1 MGDSP
6 AMHCVEISVREHPVF
21 TRKGDDIHI
30 ELPIPLSDAVLGGKI
45 NVPTVSGLV
54 SMTLPKWSNTGR
66 VLRLKGKGA
75 PRADGSAG
83 DEYVKLKVMLPDQPD
98 PELEGFIAQWHRGTD
113 GQKQAT
119 EE

>member
-1 MGDSP
+1 M
-6 AMHCVEISVREHPVF
+6 REHPVF

-75 PRADGSAG
+75 PRADGALAMNTSS
-83 DEYVKLKVMLPDQPD
+83 
-98 PELEGFIAQWHRGTD
+98 
-113 GQKQAT
+113 
-119 EE
+119 

>member
-1 MGDSP
+1 M
-6 AMHCVEISVREHPVF
+6 
-21 TRKGDDIHI
+21 
-30 ELPIPLSDAVLGGKI
+30 LGGKI

-98 PELEGFIAQWHRGTD
+98 PELEGFISQWHRGT
-113 GQKQAT
+113 GNQNQAT

>member
-1 MGDSP
+1 MVRSFFAHEDGQGL
-6 AMHCVEISVREHPVF
+6 VEYALILVLIAIVVIGIL
-21 TRKGDDIHI
+21 T
-30 ELPIPLSDAVLGGKI
+30 VLGGKI

-75 PRADGSAG
+75 PRADGVAG

-98 PELEGFIAQWHRGTD
+98 PELEGFIAQWHRGTN